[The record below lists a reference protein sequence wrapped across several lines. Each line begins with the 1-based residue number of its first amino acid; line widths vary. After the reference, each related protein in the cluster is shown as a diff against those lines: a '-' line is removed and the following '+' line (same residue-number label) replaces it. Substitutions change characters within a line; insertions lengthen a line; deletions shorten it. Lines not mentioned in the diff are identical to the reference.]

1 MTITNSRK
9 KTIFLNFIKRFSHNK
24 LAVAG
29 LFALI
34 LIVLIVALIPP
45 FLPFKEDQID
55 PLAFSASPD
64 SKHLLGTDDVGRDVL
79 SRLLYGGRISLFVGI
94 VSTLVSVVI
103 GIPLGLLAAYFR
115 GKFETITMR
124 LADIFLSFPNII
136 LILFLVSIFGP
147 SIITVTAV
155 IGILG
160 WPFFARLMFGTVL
173 SIREK
178 EYIEGAVAIGEKQ
191 GTILLKY
198 ILPNAIAPILI
209 QITFRIA
216 SAIIIESSLS
226 FLGLG
231 VQPPAAS
238 WGNML
243 YNAQSITI
251 LSEQFWIW
259 LPPGLLLIITILSM
273 NFVGNGLR
281 DALDP
286 KTKLRS

>member
-1 MTITNSRK
+1 MFI
-9 KTIFLNFIKRFSHNK
+9 NFIKRFCKNK

-29 LFALI
+29 F
-34 LIVLIVALIPP
+34 IVLVLISLLVIILPP
-45 FLPFKEDQID
+45 FLTYSESEID
-55 PLAFSASPD
+55 PLAFSSPP
-64 SKHLLGTDDVGRDVL
+64 SSAHLLGGDDVGRDVF
-79 SRLLYGGRISLFVGI
+79 SRLVYGGRVSLFVGLL
-94 VSTLVSVVI
+94 STFISVLI
-103 GIPLGLLAAYFR
+103 GIPLGIIAAFYR
-115 GKFETITMR
+115 GILESIIMR
-124 LADIFLSFPNII
+124 LSDVFLSFPSII

-147 SIITVTAV
+147 SIITVTVV
-155 IGILG
+155 IGVLG
-160 WPFFARLMFGTVL
+160 WPLFARLIFGTVL

-178 EYIEGAVAIGEKQ
+178 DYIEGAVAIGE
-191 GTILLKY
+191 TVRSIIFKY

-216 SAIIIESSLS
+216 AAIVLESSLS
-226 FLGLG
+226 FLGMG

-251 LSEQFWIW
+251 LTDKPWMW
-259 LPPGLLLIITILSM
+259 LPPGIALLVTILSI

-286 KTKLRS
+286 KTKIS

>member
-1 MTITNSRK
+1 MVKANSRK
-9 KTIFLNFIKRFSHNK
+9 RTVFLNFMKRYCHNK
-24 LAVAG
+24 LAIAG
-29 LFALI
+29 LVS
-34 LIVLIVALIPP
+34 IVLIGLLVAFLPP
-45 FLPFKEDQID
+45 FLQYAEDQID
-55 PLAFSASPD
+55 PLAFSAAPGGS
-64 SKHLLGTDDVGRDVL
+64 HLLGTDDVGRDVL
-79 SRLLYGGRISLFVGI
+79 SRLLNGGRVSLFVGI
-94 VSTLVSVVI
+94 LSALISVAL
-103 GIPLGLLAAYFR
+103 GIPLGLLAAFFR
-115 GKFETITMR
+115 GKFETVTMR

-147 SIITVTAV
+147 SIITVTVV
-155 IGILG
+155 IGVLG

-173 SIREK
+173 SIKEK
-178 EYIEGAVAIGEKQ
+178 DYIEGAAAIGEKQ
-191 GTILLKY
+191 RTIIFKY

-216 SAIIIESSLS
+216 GAIILESSLS
-226 FLGLG
+226 FLGMG

-251 LSEQFWIW
+251 LSERPWMW
-259 LPPGLLLIITILSM
+259 LPPGLLLILTILSI

-286 KTKLRS
+286 KTRL

>member
-1 MTITNSRK
+1 M
-9 KTIFLNFIKRFSHNK
+9 KRYCHNK
-24 LAVAG
+24 LAIAG
-29 LFALI
+29 LVS
-34 LIVLIVALIPP
+34 IVLIGLLVAFLPP
-45 FLPFKEDQID
+45 FLQYAEDQID
-55 PLAFSASPD
+55 PLAFSAAPGGS
-64 SKHLLGTDDVGRDVL
+64 HLLGTDDVGRDVL
-79 SRLLYGGRISLFVGI
+79 SRLLNGGRVSLFVGI
-94 VSTLVSVVI
+94 LSALISVAL
-103 GIPLGLLAAYFR
+103 GIPLGLLAAFFR
-115 GKFETITMR
+115 GKFETVTMR

-147 SIITVTAV
+147 SIITVTVV
-155 IGILG
+155 IGVLG

-173 SIREK
+173 SIKEK
-178 EYIEGAVAIGEKQ
+178 DYIEGAAAIGEKQ
-191 GTILLKY
+191 RTIIFKY

-216 SAIIIESSLS
+216 GAIILESSLS
-226 FLGLG
+226 FLGMG

-251 LSEQFWIW
+251 LSERPWMW
-259 LPPGLLLIITILSM
+259 LPPGLLLILTILSI

-286 KTKLRS
+286 KTRL

>member
-1 MTITNSRK
+1 MIS
-9 KTIFLNFIKRFSHNK
+9 
-24 LAVAG
+24 
-29 LFALI
+29 
-34 LIVLIVALIPP
+34 VAL
-45 FLPFKEDQID
+45 
-55 PLAFSASPD
+55 
-64 SKHLLGTDDVGRDVL
+64 
-79 SRLLYGGRISLFVGI
+79 
-94 VSTLVSVVI
+94 
-103 GIPLGLLAAYFR
+103 GIPLGLLAAFFR
-115 GKFETITMR
+115 GKFETVTMR

-147 SIITVTAV
+147 SIITVTVV

-173 SIREK
+173 SIKEK
-178 EYIEGAVAIGEKQ
+178 DYIEGAAAIGEKQ
-191 GTILLKY
+191 RTIIFKY

-209 QITFRIA
+209 QVTFRIA
-216 SAIIIESSLS
+216 GAIILESSLS
-226 FLGLG
+226 FLGMG

-251 LSEQFWIW
+251 LSERPWMW
-259 LPPGLLLIITILSM
+259 LPPGLLLILTILSI

-286 KTKLRS
+286 KTRL

>member
-1 MTITNSRK
+1 MFI
-9 KTIFLNFIKRFSHNK
+9 NFIKRFCKNK

-29 LFALI
+29 F
-34 LIVLIVALIPP
+34 IVLVLISLLVIILPP
-45 FLPFKEDQID
+45 FLTYSESEID
-55 PLAFSASPD
+55 PLAFSSPP
-64 SKHLLGTDDVGRDVL
+64 SSTHLLGGDDVGRDVF
-79 SRLLYGGRISLFVGI
+79 SRLVYGGRVSLFVGLL
-94 VSTLVSVVI
+94 STFISVLI
-103 GIPLGLLAAYFR
+103 GIPLGIIAAFYR
-115 GKFETITMR
+115 GIFESIIMR
-124 LADIFLSFPNII
+124 LSDVFLSFPSII

-147 SIITVTAV
+147 SIITVTVV
-155 IGILG
+155 IGVLG
-160 WPFFARLMFGTVL
+160 WPLFARLIFGTVL

-178 EYIEGAVAIGEKQ
+178 DYIEGAVAIGE
-191 GTILLKY
+191 TVRSIIFKY

-216 SAIIIESSLS
+216 AAIVLESSLS
-226 FLGLG
+226 FLGMG

-251 LSEQFWIW
+251 LTDKPWMW
-259 LPPGLLLIITILSM
+259 LPPGIALLVTILSI

-286 KTKLRS
+286 KTKIS